1 MTQTRTNAFQN
12 FTLILCT
19 TIKDYEDW
27 ALHHTVTL
35 MRKKTVRSKTIDY
48 ENCMELKMTI
58 KTAWSK

>member
-1 MTQTRTNAFQN
+1 MP
-12 FTLILCT
+12 LILCT

>member
-1 MTQTRTNAFQN
+1 MP
-12 FTLILCT
+12 LILCT

-48 ENCMELKMTI
+48 ENCNGI
-58 KTAWSK
+58 KNDYKNCMVKITTRNNLQQN